1 MSTNTAEPLL
11 SLRDITKRFPAI
23 VANDSINLN
32 VESGSIHAI
41 LGENGAGKSTLMK
54 LVYGLITPD
63 SGHIKWR
70 GEHVHLRNAAAARKL
85 GIGMVFQHFSLF
97 ETMSVVE
104 NISLTIPG
112 TRSSLSERIN
122 EIGERYK
129 LVVNPEASVHSLSV
143 GERQRVEIIRCLMQ
157 ELQLLILDEPTSVL
171 PPQHISS
178 LFDALRKLRDSGVA
192 ILFISHKLEE
202 IRQLCDRAT
211 ILRAGKVASTVDPT
225 QTSTTELATLMIGQ
239 SVPTVT
245 ARTKQAGS
253 TDPLLEVNSV
263 TSQSLDPFG
272 TNLKNI
278 NLQVHP
284 GEIVGIAGVSG
295 NGQQELSRLISG
307 ERVDPKLASN
317 VIRMMGNNVAH
328 QHAAARRSLGFS
340 FVPEERLGRGA
351 VPSLALSKNT
361 LLTANSHGLLRKG
374 FLRSQRVREYTD
386 QCITDFDVRCGG
398 SEATASSLSGGNL
411 QKFIVGRELMLQPK
425 LLFVAQPTWGVDIGA
440 STAIRQRLI
449 DLRDDGIAILIISEE
464 IEELFEITDRLYVMN
479 RGELSTSLTTA
490 NVTPNDI
497 GEYMISDQQ
506 DQQSGTSHQTGVNA
520 HDV

>member
-1 MSTNTAEPLL
+1 
-11 SLRDITKRFPAI
+11 
-23 VANDSINLN
+23 
-32 VESGSIHAI
+32 
-41 LGENGAGKSTLMK
+41 
-54 LVYGLITPD
+54 
-63 SGHIKWR
+63 
-70 GEHVHLRNAAAARKL
+70 
-85 GIGMVFQHFSLF
+85 
-97 ETMSVVE
+97 
-104 NISLTIPG
+104 
-112 TRSSLSERIN
+112 
-122 EIGERYK
+122 
-129 LVVNPEASVHSLSV
+129 
-143 GERQRVEIIRCLMQ
+143 
-157 ELQLLILDEPTSVL
+157 
-171 PPQHISS
+171 
-178 LFDALRKLRDSGVA
+178 
-192 ILFISHKLEE
+192 
-202 IRQLCDRAT
+202 
-211 ILRAGKVASTVDPT
+211 
-225 QTSTTELATLMIGQ
+225 
-239 SVPTVT
+239 
-245 ARTKQAGS
+245 
-253 TDPLLEVNSV
+253 
-263 TSQSLDPFG
+263 
-272 TNLKNI
+272 
-278 NLQVHP
+278 
-284 GEIVGIAGVSG
+284 
-295 NGQQELSRLISG
+295 
-307 ERVDPKLASN
+307 
-317 VIRMMGNNVAH
+317 MGNNVAH

-479 RGELSTSLTTA
+479 RGELSTSLTTS